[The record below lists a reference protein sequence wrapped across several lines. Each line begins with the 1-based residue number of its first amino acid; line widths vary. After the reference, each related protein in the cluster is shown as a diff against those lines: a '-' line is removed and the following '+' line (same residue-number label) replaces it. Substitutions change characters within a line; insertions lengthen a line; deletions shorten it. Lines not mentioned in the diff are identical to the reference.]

1 MDATGDTGKA
11 TVPERATAPEAEGAA
26 APYPASNHPF
36 GPDGAA
42 ILATEHW
49 SLLASRSLIWNEAQ
63 SRATVF
69 LSVLSAATIAL
80 ALLADAT
87 GFGPQTTTLALV
99 LLPVV
104 LFLGIAAHGRL
115 VEINRE
121 EVELSLAMN
130 RLRHAYLKIA
140 PALEPYFTTGHHDD
154 EQGLAA
160 SYLAGGH
167 RLRRWGQFLVNTP
180 TIVATV
186 DAALAAAIVVL
197 VVRAAEAATTV
208 AVVSGAVTFL
218 VVWAALSCCNAAP
231 WTRCA
236 VRRRGSPRRQT
247 KPERPAGSSA
257 PLQQMTGGSRYWP
270 TRSRIF
276 DQVRSG
282 RDLALVLSPG
292 LEPEGTPDRTDG
304 LSADPHVHHWLLL
317 SRRLPLQNQLQTT
330 KCLFQENSSTDQP
343 DRTLGVCQPR
353 QQAAPRPAAA
363 NGLGPPRRP
372 VEHRQADDAVAGGA
386 AIAKGRYRRRDSDP
400 LR

>member
-1 MDATGDTGKA
+1 MDTTSDPGKA
-11 TVPERATAPEAEGAA
+11 AGPERAIAPEAEGATA
-26 APYPASNHPF
+26 APSPASDHPF
-36 GPDGAA
+36 GPDAAA

-49 SLLASRSLIWNEAQ
+49 SLFASRSLIWNEAI

-87 GFGPQTTTLALV
+87 GFGSQTTTLALV

-130 RLRHAYLKIA
+130 RLRHAYLQIA

-160 SYLAGGH
+160 SYLAGGP

-197 VVRAAEAATTV
+197 VVRAAAEAAATV
-208 AVVSGAVTFL
+208 AVAAGAVAFL
-218 VVWAALSCCNAAP
+218 VVWAVLFSQQRRAL
-231 WTRCA
+231 
-236 VRRRGSPRRQT
+236 
-247 KPERPAGSSA
+247 
-257 PLQQMTGGSRYWP
+257 
-270 TRSRIF
+270 
-276 DQVRSG
+276 
-282 RDLALVLSPG
+282 
-292 LEPEGTPDRTDG
+292 
-304 LSADPHVHHWLLL
+304 
-317 SRRLPLQNQLQTT
+317 
-330 KCLFQENSSTDQP
+330 
-343 DRTLGVCQPR
+343 
-353 QQAAPRPAAA
+353 
-363 NGLGPPRRP
+363 
-372 VEHRQADDAVAGGA
+372 
-386 AIAKGRYRRRDSDP
+386 DP
-400 LR
+400 LRRTTPRFPTPPDQA